1 VKVILKQ
8 RIVNLGNVGDMVTVS
23 DGFARNYLL
32 PRDLAA
38 RAESGKMEQ
47 IEHERKLIQ
56 AREEKASKQAQ
67 ELAKKIEEI
76 SCTITARAAEED
88 RLFGSV
94 SAPDIVQALRESGIE
109 IDKKHVELKEPIKM
123 LGVYSVPINLG
134 RGVAA
139 RLKLWVVRE

>member
-1 VKVILKQ
+1 
-8 RIVNLGNVGDMVTVS
+8 
-23 DGFARNYLL
+23 
-32 PRDLAA
+32 
-38 RAESGKMEQ
+38 MEQ